1 MKRIR
6 LKKYVAVLTS
16 VAMIFTGISA
26 SAAKKNIT
34 FVKSKQTVYVGK
46 KLTLKVSVPKKYKNK
61 TSKIKWSSSN
71 TKVAVVNKKGVVTAK
86 KKGTAVIKAKFY
98 GTTAKCTISIKKKTT
113 VKPTKEPEITK
124 EPEASSLPSTEP
136 TAVPVTTPAVSAEPT
151 AEPTTPSASAV
162 PTVEPQPT
170 ASTSPQPT
178 TSAAPTNTP
187 VPAQSTTPSA
197 SANPTQTPDVNTG
210 KLVPVSDKGAVKA
223 YGLAKIDGEVAT
235 IYLVNKDYNGGLKIG
250 FKDTVYEQSGS
261 IKDSLILLD
270 TTYLA
275 RTNSAK
281 TIKISREFP
290 EVYWT
295 ISDLKN
301 NKDYYFKVERNN
313 TYDTSY
319 KNCGAIYFKGD
330 VTDVVSV
337 Y

>member
-1 MKRIR
+1 MRKIRI
-6 LKKYVAVLTS
+6 KKYIAILTSTAVL
-16 VAMIFTGISA
+16 ITGISA

-34 FVKSKQTVYVGK
+34 FVKTKQTVYVGK

-98 GTTAKCTISIKKKTT
+98 GTTAKCTISVKKKNT
-113 VKPTKEPEITK
+113 VKPTTKPEATK
-124 EPEASSLPSTEP
+124 EPETSSLPSTEP
-136 TAVPVTTPAVSAEPT
+136 TAVPTTTPAVSAEPT
-151 AEPTTPSASAV
+151 AVPTTPVASTT
-162 PTVEPQPT
+162 PTVEPT

-178 TSAAPTNTP
+178 ASAAPTNTP
-187 VPAQSTTPSA
+187 DPAQSTTPAA
-197 SANPTQTPDVNTG
+197 STKPTQTPDVNTG

-223 YGLAKIDGEVAT
+223 YGLAKINGEVTT
-235 IYLVNKDYNGGLKIG
+235 IYLVDKNYDGSLKIG
-250 FKDTVYEQSGS
+250 FKGNIYEQKGNV
-261 IKDSLILLD
+261 KEALIMLD
-270 TTYLA
+270 TLYVTK
-275 RTNSAK
+275 TNSAG
-281 TIKISREFP
+281 TIKVSRKSP

-295 ISDLKN
+295 VSDLKN

-319 KNCGAIYFKGD
+319 KDCGAIYFKGD